1 MQGDS
6 GIFLVVSL
14 GLWITNRPHY
24 YYDWGGGVVCVLAT
38 FPSLGRTK

>member
-14 GLWITNRPHY
+14 GLWITNRPHC
-24 YYDWGGGVVCVLAT
+24 YYDWGGVVVCVLVLPRDGNVA
-38 FPSLGRTK
+38 K